1 MHKIK
6 IETKEYRYIYSNIF
20 IEMIIPIKCFT
31 CGMVIADKYRY
42 YQEEVRKRKLAKGMK
57 DLDHILYLTK
67 EFSEKTVEGEVLDD
81 LGLKKMCCRRHMLTH
96 VDIE

>member
-1 MHKIK
+1 
-6 IETKEYRYIYSNIF
+6 
-20 IEMIIPIKCFT
+20 MIIPIKCFT

-42 YQEEVRKRKLAKGMK
+42 YTEEVRKRKLAKGLEVDK
-57 DLDHILYLTK
+57 VIYLTK
-67 EFSEKTVEGEVLDD
+67 EYADKTPEGEVLDE